1 MGRTCYL
8 PTDQQRKLAI
18 SIFFVAKLVMELP
31 LVPTLKLGITLIS
44 ILNPLGAIPT
54 YLILTKDMNAQ
65 ELKGLTRYCSITVM
79 ATLIISLWLGKSILS
94 FFGISIPSFTI
105 GGGILLATIAFNMIS
120 AQANKSKMSDS
131 EIQEKIDAKEVG
143 VVPLAIPLLSGPGS
157 ISSCI
162 IASRDLDTIPL
173 WIGALIVVLVMGFLI
188 NFIFAYARNIG
199 NKLGT
204 VGLNIMTRIM
214 GIILLS
220 SSIEMIIK
228 GLKEVFPK
236 IF

>member
-1 MGRTCYL
+1 
-8 PTDQQRKLAI
+8 
-18 SIFFVAKLVMELP
+18 MEFP
-31 LVPTLKLGITLIS
+31 LVATLKFAITIVS

-54 YLILTKDMNAQ
+54 YLILTKDMNNS
-65 ELKGLTRYCSITVM
+65 ELKNLGLYCSVTVM
-79 ATLIISLWLGKSILS
+79 ATLFISLWLGEAILS

-105 GGGILLATIAFNMIS
+105 GGGILLASIAFSMIS
-120 AQANKSKMSDS
+120 GQSSKSKMNDS
-131 EIQEKIDAKEVG
+131 EIEEKMNAKEVG

-157 ISSCI
+157 ISNCI
-162 IASRDLDTIPL
+162 ITSREFNTLFH
-173 WIGALIVVLVMGFLI
+173 WIGAGLVVIFVGFLI
-188 NFIFAYARNIG
+188 KLVFAYAKGIGTKIG
-199 NKLGT
+199 N